1 MIKQI
6 LILMVLITSFTFLG
20 IGQPSNKTNAADTL
34 HFMPQQLSSTNYIS
48 PLSEREVLLSISV
61 LVFGLIL
68 AIFAGTIALKR
79 GWGQDATRIFA
90 VSVIVSAGLFLITA
104 GYSDSQ
110 MSPMFGLL
118 GTLVGYLL
126 GKNHPDDVAKK

>member
-1 MIKQI
+1 
-6 LILMVLITSFTFLG
+6 MVFITSFMFLVT
-20 IGQPSNKTNAADTL
+20 GQPSSKTITSSDAL
-34 HFMPQQLSSTNYIS
+34 HLMPPNSDPNYIS
-48 PLSEREVLLSISV
+48 PMSEREVQLSMGV

-68 AIFAGTIALKR
+68 AIFSGAIAIKK
-79 GWGQDATRIFA
+79 GWNQDATRIFT
-90 VSVIVSAGLFLITA
+90 VSVIVSAGLFLIVA

-126 GKNHPDDVAKK
+126 GKPSSKE